1 MPAAAVSASMTGK
14 NPGVGE
20 ECRAPPRS
28 APDIR
33 SLCLAGGPAAVAALQ
48 RTAGNRAVGALL
60 RARRP
65 GGVGGCIQRAVADE
79 PAPSAPPELL
89 TIGSHGEPVAEVQR
103 ALNSLG
109 LGPLA
114 EDGAFGPLTQAAVR
128 SFQGSNGL
136 DPDGIVGPLTRA
148 ALFVPAPEATDGE
161 VEPFAAVGPP
171 TAVPDRKDVPC
182 PPYSAAERARSRQ
195 SGGGR
200 LDFGTSGER
209 IDSALLFD
217 FEPGSAEVRPVHR
230 AFLKEI
236 VDRFKLGD
244 LIAPEQ
250 RIDVIEG
257 FSDCV
262 GFAAGEEAGKTLNA
276 SVRLQRAI
284 QIKLALKAAGA
295 LFANVIAEPRAGGA
309 KGGPGDE
316 GANLVEG
323 RALNRSVRI
332 VLQQKNRE
340 DPGFPGPPGGT
351 GPGPGLCLFG
361 VKSKKWRLTSHVS
374 GSFEAIL
381 VGVTGTVFTLQD
393 RVSGRRF
400 IAVFG
405 PGASGGLSTP
415 VELQIAIPSATD
427 FETDPDP
434 VCPGDFDGAAAIFT
448 KFSASTPVPLPF
460 GTPPVPLPVGKM
472 SGDIVLAAKT
482 KPAGIDIGS
491 VQIGVGASTGVA
503 TGPFTVIE
511 SLPF

>member
-1 MPAAAVSASMTGK
+1 V
-14 NPGVGE
+14 
-20 ECRAPPRS
+20 
-28 APDIR
+28 
-33 SLCLAGGPAAVAALQ
+33 CLAGGPAAVMALQ

-65 GGVGGCIQRAVADE
+65 GGAGGCIQRAATE
-79 PAPSAPPELL
+79 ELAPGPTPSDLL
-89 TIGSHGEPVAEVQR
+89 SIGSQGEPVAEVQR

-136 DPDGIVGPLTRA
+136 EPDGVVGPLTRS
-148 ALFVPAPEATDGE
+148 ALFSTAVPAPEATDSE

-182 PPYSAAERARSRQ
+182 PPYTEAERERSRQ

-209 IDSALLFD
+209 LSSALLFD

-230 AFLKEI
+230 AFLTEI

-244 LIAPEQ
+244 PLAPLDK
-250 RIDVIEG
+250 IDVIEG
-257 FSDCV
+257 FTDCV
-262 GFAAGEEAGKTLNA
+262 GISAGEEASKGFNA
-276 SVRLQRAI
+276 SIRVQRAL
-284 QIKLALKAAGA
+284 QVKLALRDAGA
-295 LFANVIAEPRAGGA
+295 KFVNVIAEPRAGGA

-316 GANLVEG
+316 GANVVEG

-332 VLQQKNRE
+332 VLQTKNRE

-361 VKSKKWRLTSHVS
+361 VKSKRWRLTSHVS
-374 GSFEAIL
+374 GSFAAVF
-381 VGVTGTVFTLQD
+381 VGVTGTVFTLED
-393 RVSGRRF
+393 RDSGRRF
-400 IAVFG
+400 LAVFAG
-405 PGASGGLSTP
+405 VSGGPSSP
-415 VELQIAIPSATD
+415 VEFQIAIPKATD
-427 FETDPDP
+427 FETEPDP
-434 VCPGDFDGAAAIFT
+434 VCPGDFDGAAVIVT
-448 KFSASTPVPLPF
+448 KFSLSA
-460 GTPPVPLPVGKM
+460 PPPAPPVGKM
-472 SGDIVLAAKT
+472 FGEIVLPAKT
-482 KPAGIDIGS
+482 KPAAIDIGS
-491 VQIGVGASTGVA
+491 TQIGVGGNIGVA
-503 TGPFTVIE
+503 AGPFTVIE